1 MATSSRTENKTRLP
15 GLYVAGATAII
26 SGISVFVNSYGVKSF
41 SSPAVYTTAKNIAAA
56 LVIAAFVA
64 VAWLVSGRRSPARGS
79 APQAAA
85 PSTARPLQGFSRAVG
100 LAYVAAIGGGAA
112 FILFFDGLARTTSI
126 SGTFLHDTLVIWV
139 ALAAL
144 PLLGEKVGRWNLAA
158 IALLVVG
165 ITVAWGGAGHLAVN
179 SGNALV
185 LGATLLWA
193 VETVIAKRL
202 LSGVSPAA
210 LALVR
215 MGGGAVVLL
224 GYLAVTGQ
232 FHELVGLGLGG
243 LGWALV
249 TGCLLGGYVGT
260 WMTALARA
268 RAIDVTSVLVASA
281 AVTLALNAIVHHTG
295 LGANTGVAT
304 DLIGVALLGAGVAAV
319 VRSWPRVA
327 RA

>member
-41 SSPAVYTTAKNIAAA
+41 ASPAVYTTAKNIVAA

-64 VAWLVSGRRSPARGS
+64 VAWLVSGRTSPERRS
-79 APQAAA
+79 APRAAA
-85 PSTARPLQGFSRAVG
+85 PSTPRPLHGLSHAAG

-112 FILFFDGLARTTSI
+112 FILFFDGLARTTSV

-144 PLLGEKVGRWNLAA
+144 PLLGEKVGRWNLVA

-202 LSGVSPAA
+202 LSGVSPAT

-232 FHELVGLGLGG
+232 FHELVGLG
-243 LGWALV
+243 WALV

-260 WMTALARA
+260 WMTALSRA

-281 AVTLALNAIVHHTG
+281 AVTLALNALVHHTG
-295 LGANTGVAT
+295 LAANTGVAT
-304 DLIGVALLGAGVAAV
+304 DVIGVVLLAAGVAAV